1 MTCYFR
7 YPKTIMKKLK
17 KALLIQLSGDSET
30 PCIAKLLNGAT
41 GIELKTSLN
50 QDSSPHKQQYVPV
63 L

>member
-1 MTCYFR
+1 
-7 YPKTIMKKLK
+7 MKKLK